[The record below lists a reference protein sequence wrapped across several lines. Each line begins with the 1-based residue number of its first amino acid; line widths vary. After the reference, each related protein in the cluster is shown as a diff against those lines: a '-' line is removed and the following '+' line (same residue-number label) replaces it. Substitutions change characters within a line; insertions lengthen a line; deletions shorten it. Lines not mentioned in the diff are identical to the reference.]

1 MYSLPFAS
9 LNVNSCLLLQA
20 CKRAADDFRTKAK
33 SVEPLMTIVEDGDY
47 HFEPNFSASQVRS
60 HRERHARGTAA
71 RHIDAVFWR
80 KGST

>member
-1 MYSLPFAS
+1 
-9 LNVNSCLLLQA
+9 
-20 CKRAADDFRTKAK
+20 
-33 SVEPLMTIVEDGDY
+33 MTIVEDGDY